1 MAQGKPPRG
10 GQVTV
15 RFVLSLILAFIGIF
29 SLLALLV
36 PGIDI
41 FFQGKD
47 PGPSLYSSLAFI
59 SFIFVLFNLVRTRRV
74 FSLATVSP
82 SNVLSIVKCTQCSFK
97 QIKNFALGDYV
108 AKSEGKCTQCG
119 NPTLF
124 VSGIFTEDRK
134 KR

>member
-15 RFVLSLILAFIGIF
+15 RFVLSLILAFIGLF

-36 PGIDI
+36 PGFDFI
-41 FFQGKD
+41 FQGKD
-47 PGPSLYSSLAFI
+47 PGPSLYSSLAFLT
-59 SFIFVLFNLVRTRRV
+59 FVFVLFNIVRTRRV
-74 FSLATVSP
+74 FSLAAVSP
-82 SNVLSIVKCTQCSFK
+82 SNVISIVKCTQCSLK
-97 QIKNFALGDYV
+97 QLKNFALGDDV